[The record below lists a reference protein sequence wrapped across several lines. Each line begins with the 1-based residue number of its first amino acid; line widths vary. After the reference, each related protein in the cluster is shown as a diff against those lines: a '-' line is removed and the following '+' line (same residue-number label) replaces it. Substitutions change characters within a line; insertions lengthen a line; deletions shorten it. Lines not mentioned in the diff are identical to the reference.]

1 MIERICPKCRVPM
14 NGDKCIKPNC
24 GCATKM
30 SSTIY
35 WCDDCNVPIFEN
47 ICPSCGNKGRY
58 IATDMRPVFPEEN
71 VLISLILGDNPQKYQ
86 ESSVWFGSGMYI
98 IDGKK
103 VRLSITKLNSLP
115 LDKIHKLKEKYEAFV
130 TKINYCFFD
139 EYIRKFIKAN
149 ADRYN
154 FITEEAVQF
163 VQKYREK
170 YAIEDMMVSFSGG
183 KDSTVTS
190 HIVNRALGTN
200 KVLHIFGDTTLE
212 FPYTLEY
219 KKRFKKNEESRGV
232 RVLTAKNREKNFED
246 LCDIVG
252 PPSRV
257 MRWCCTVFKTGAI
270 QKTISSAFKDKNN
283 ILSFQGIRHSESVS
297 RSKYERESESPKIS
311 KQTVASPIIDW
322 IDYDVWL
329 YILTTGID
337 FNEAYRLGWTRVGCW
352 CCPNNGGWSEFLAK
366 VHMYD
371 QYIHWHE
378 LLVNFAKKIGK
389 PDPEE
394 YINDGGWKARQGGN
408 GLEAAQTS
416 VVSFEPCAT
425 EEKAFNYELQRPIK
439 KDCRLIVFDEA
450 HKAAAK
456 KTQKVIECLMR
467 MPEGYENRALIGLTA
482 TPGRT
487 TEDSYDNNLLTN
499 MFGNK
504 LIYIDSD
511 ILNQINMGKL
521 KALNTVAESNII
533 KYFQERRI
541 LAKMEP
547 HKLTYKMEF
556 SESEL
561 KILSSTLRDMGYDD
575 KEYTESQ
582 LKVLARNK
590 ERNLAILACLRQ
602 LQIDKK
608 PTIVF
613 ACSVDHAK
621 MLAAMLT
628 LEGIPNSLVLGEMD
642 VMDRKRA
649 INIFKNR
656 NSGVDI
662 IINYEVLTTGFDSK
676 NIKCVFITRP
686 TKSIVL
692 YSQMLGRGLRGPLM
706 GGNEEC
712 DLIDIDDNLQAFDNE
727 TAFSH
732 FNDYWR
738 V

>member
-257 MRWCCTVFKTGAI
+257 
-270 QKTISSAFKDKNN
+270 
-283 ILSFQGIRHSESVS
+283 
-297 RSKYERESESPKIS
+297 
-311 KQTVASPIIDW
+311 
-322 IDYDVWL
+322 
-329 YILTTGID
+329 
-337 FNEAYRLGWTRVGCW
+337 
-352 CCPNNGGWSEFLAK
+352 
-366 VHMYD
+366 
-371 QYIHWHE
+371 IHWHE

-425 EEKAFNYELQRPIK
+425 EEKAFNYELQRPITEELYELFK
-439 KDCRLIVFDEA
+439 PFGYINKDL
-450 HKAAAK
+450 
-456 KTQKVIECLMR
+456 
-467 MPEGYENRALIGLTA
+467 
-482 TPGRT
+482 
-487 TEDSYDNNLLTN
+487 
-499 MFGNK
+499 GNK
-504 LIYIDSD
+504 RLGEVFVLNKAGKVVLILQGRLGST
-511 ILNQINMGKL
+511 KL
-521 KALNTVAESNII
+521 KV
-533 KYFQERRI
+533 RRI
-541 LAKMEP
+541 
-547 HKLTYKMEF
+547 F
-556 SESEL
+556 
-561 KILSSTLRDMGYDD
+561 R
-575 KEYTESQ
+575 
-582 LKVLARNK
+582 
-590 ERNLAILACLRQ
+590 ER
-602 LQIDKK
+602 
-608 PTIVF
+608 F
-613 ACSVDHAK
+613 
-621 MLAAMLT
+621 
-628 LEGIPNSLVLGEMD
+628 
-642 VMDRKRA
+642 
-649 INIFKNR
+649 
-656 NSGVDI
+656 
-662 IINYEVLTTGFDSK
+662 
-676 NIKCVFITRP
+676 
-686 TKSIVL
+686 
-692 YSQMLGRGLRGPLM
+692 
-706 GGNEEC
+706 
-712 DLIDIDDNLQAFDNE
+712 
-727 TAFSH
+727 
-732 FNDYWR
+732 
-738 V
+738 